1 MAWVMCAAMTS
12 RMLPILLGALVG
24 AAAIWLAFETGDSVT
39 RDWQLAASWTARVGF
54 PIFLITYSASSLYRV
69 FPGEVT
75 RAILRNRRYWGLGFA
90 ITHSIHLYA
99 LIAYL
104 RVSGTPVETATL
116 IGGGFAYVMLY
127 AMAFTST
134 KWAMERLDRNW
145 KRLHRVGIHTLWAIF
160 VFTYFGRAVSAD
172 HQIEGRIALA
182 LAFTALVL
190 RLMPRARMTNA
201 RS

>member
-1 MAWVMCAAMTS
+1 
-12 RMLPILLGALVG
+12 MLPIALGAIVG
-24 AAAIWLAFETGDSVT
+24 ALAIWFAFQTGDT
-39 RDWQLAASWTARVGF
+39 PNRDWQLAASWTARVGF

-69 FPGEVT
+69 FPSQVT

-90 ITHSIHLYA
+90 LSHSIHLYA
-99 LIAYL
+99 LIVYL
-104 RVSGTPVETATL
+104 RVSGTAVETATL

-127 AMAFTST
+127 AMALTSN

-145 KRLHRVGIHTLWAIF
+145 KRLHRVGIHTLWSVF
-160 VFTYFGRAVSAD
+160 VFTYFGRAVSVD

-182 LAFTALVL
+182 LAFTALAL
-190 RLMPRARMTNA
+190 RFMPRARVNNA